1 MKNTLLSSFAGL
13 ALLLAMGCKKEPHLI
28 TYEEAYASPVYTQ
41 LEYRDTGEVAF
52 TYQEYRVGKFLDS
65 GAPAHRWQSWDKV
78 TSRGPAVLVDIYSG
92 ERFSN
97 LVVFGLEFWADPPA
111 DNPWTEEHLKA
122 MFKPGR
128 VFPFGEG
135 PGRVDL
141 SFAHQPPDFFE
152 DERSKATYLA
162 KPTGELTIT
171 QVEDY
176 SYMPPG
182 RERVQGLLI
191 HCTFEGQLGQY
202 DLLGTFLNEDFTTEV
217 AVEVRNGAAV
227 FFLPYP

>member
-1 MKNTLLSSFAGL
+1 
-13 ALLLAMGCKKEPHLI
+13 
-28 TYEEAYASPVYTQ
+28 
-41 LEYRDTGEVAF
+41 
-52 TYQEYRVGKFLDS
+52 
-65 GAPAHRWQSWDKV
+65 
-78 TSRGPAVLVDIYSG
+78 
-92 ERFSN
+92 
-97 LVVFGLEFWADPPA
+97 
-111 DNPWTEEHLKA
+111 

>member
-1 MKNTLLSSFAGL
+1 MKNTVLASLSLL
-13 ALLLAMGCKKEPHLI
+13 ALLLVVSCEKEPYLI
-28 TYEEAYASPVYTQ
+28 THEEVYASPVYTQ
-41 LEYRDTGEVAF
+41 LEYQDTGEVAF
-52 TYQEYRVGKFLDS
+52 TYEEYRVGRFLDS

-78 TSRGPAVLVDIYSG
+78 TSRGPAILVDIYSG

-111 DNPWTEEHLKA
+111 DTPWTEAHLKA

-135 PGRVDL
+135 RGKVDL

-162 KPTGELTIT
+162 QPTGQLAIT

-176 SYMPPG
+176 SYTPPG
-182 RERVQGLLI
+182 RERIRGLLV

-202 DLLGTFLNEDFTTEV
+202 DLFGTYLSEDFTTEV
-217 AVEVRNGAAV
+217 ALEVRNGAAV